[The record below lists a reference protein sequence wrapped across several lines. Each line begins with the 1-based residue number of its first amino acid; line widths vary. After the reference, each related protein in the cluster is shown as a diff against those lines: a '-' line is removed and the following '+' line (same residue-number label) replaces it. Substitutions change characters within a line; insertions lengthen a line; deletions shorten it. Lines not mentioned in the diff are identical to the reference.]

1 MGLALNRDF
10 AKFDPMKQLMIVA
23 IVALLAVACN
33 NGGESEAPAVIKA
46 EENPDAKPADATAK
60 GPDRPI
66 FREEEPEGGWPD
78 GMPPT
83 FAAVQNKHYKFM
95 QKHANGLYYLEV
107 RFFKDYLELKNSERQ
122 PFWNRF
128 EIDLRG
134 DTLFPHKK
142 NEDTGELEGTG
153 DFFIIHR
160 VWGDDVNLTSYSEAD
175 PTQKTEIPFKRVTSI
190 PDPMEN
196 SAPPLPTN

>member
-1 MGLALNRDF
+1 MARWHAAYLCSGAKQALQIHAEARQR
-10 AKFDPMKQLMIVA
+10 PVLP
-23 IVALLAVACN
+23 
-33 NGGESEAPAVIKA
+33 GG
-46 EENPDAKPADATAK
+46 
-60 GPDRPI
+60 
-66 FREEEPEGGWPD
+66 
-78 GMPPT
+78 
-83 FAAVQNKHYKFM
+83 
-95 QKHANGLYYLEV
+95 

-142 NEDTGELEGTG
+142 NEETGELEGTG